1 MRGILLLAKIR
12 NYYSVQESISKAC
25 RGSFNGSLNLSYSSE
40 ILCLLCFQFV
50 TVIPLRLPRV
60 LGAMEALAGC
70 RGNLA
75 SSSSST
81 HSLFLASSSRRVVL
95 QSSSSRRRRG
105 VVVVG
110 CPVICSASQK
120 IETEPTKTTS
130 SQPYPGGVGPHTGR
144 DPTVKKPSWLRQR
157 APQGE
162 KLAKLKES
170 ITTLKLNTVCEE
182 AQCPNIGEVC
192 VWLHSHGHFQRRES
206 VLSFF
211 LYFPMICITNHQNV
225 QINSIFL
232 TLSSH

>member
-1 MRGILLLAKIR
+1 M
-12 NYYSVQESISKAC
+12 SIV
-25 RGSFNGSLNLSYSSE
+25 L
-40 ILCLLCFQFV
+40 QFV
-50 TVIPLRLPRV
+50 TVIPLRLRRV

-75 SSSSST
+75 SSSST
-81 HSLFLASSSRRVVL
+81 HSLFLASSSRRRVL
-95 QSSSSRRRRG
+95 QSSSSSSSSRRR
-105 VVVVG
+105 VVVEG

-144 DPTVKKPSWLRQR
+144 DPTIKKPSWLRQR

-182 AQCPNIGEVC
+182 AQCPNIGEVR
-192 VWLHSHGHFQRRES
+192 VWLHSHGHFERRES

-211 LYFPMICITNHQNV
+211 TFRGFASQTIKMHRLTAF
-225 QINSIFL
+225 FL
-232 TLSSH
+232 TLISH

>member
-1 MRGILLLAKIR
+1 
-12 NYYSVQESISKAC
+12 
-25 RGSFNGSLNLSYSSE
+25 
-40 ILCLLCFQFV
+40 
-50 TVIPLRLPRV
+50 
-60 LGAMEALAGC
+60 MEALAGC

-75 SSSSST
+75 SSSSS
-81 HSLFLASSSRRVVL
+81 HSSFLASSSRRIVL
-95 QSSSSRRRRG
+95 QSSSSSRRR

-130 SQPYPGGVGPHTGR
+130 SQPYPGGLGPHTGR

-182 AQCPNIGEVC
+182 AQCPNIGEVHI
-192 VWLHSHGHFQRRES
+192 WLHSHGHFERRERA
-206 VLSFF
+206 FF
-211 LYFPMICITNHQNV
+211 LSLFSEDLHHKPSNS
-225 QINSIFL
+225 QINSIYL
-232 TLSSH
+232 TLILSHIDFTLIQPHETTALCQCLPKHGFAIA

>member
-1 MRGILLLAKIR
+1 M
-12 NYYSVQESISKAC
+12 
-25 RGSFNGSLNLSYSSE
+25 
-40 ILCLLCFQFV
+40 
-50 TVIPLRLPRV
+50 IPLRLRRV

-75 SSSSST
+75 SSSSL
-81 HSLFLASSSRRVVL
+81 HSSFLASSSRRIVL
-95 QSSSSRRRRG
+95 QSGSSRRR

-130 SQPYPGGVGPHTGR
+130 SQPYPGGLGPHTGR

-182 AQCPNIGEVC
+182 AQCPNIGEVHI
-192 VWLHSHGHFQRRES
+192 WLHSHGHFERRES
-206 VLSFF
+206 VLPFF
-211 LYFPMICITNHQNV
+211 
-225 QINSIFL
+225 IFRGFASQTIKFTDQQHISHIDF
-232 TLSSH
+232 TLIQPHETTALCQGLPKHGFAIA

>member
-1 MRGILLLAKIR
+1 M
-12 NYYSVQESISKAC
+12 
-25 RGSFNGSLNLSYSSE
+25 
-40 ILCLLCFQFV
+40 
-50 TVIPLRLPRV
+50 IPLRLRRV

-75 SSSSST
+75 SSSSS
-81 HSLFLASSSRRVVL
+81 HSSFLASSSRRIVL
-95 QSSSSRRRRG
+95 QSSSSRRRR
-105 VVVVG
+105 VVVVA

-182 AQCPNIGEVC
+182 AQCPNIGEVRI
-192 VWLHSHGHFQRRES
+192 WLHSHGHFERRES
-206 VLSFF
+206 L
-211 LYFPMICITNHQNV
+211 
-225 QINSIFL
+225 
-232 TLSSH
+232 LSSFIVRRFASQTIKFTDQQHLSHIGYTLIQLHETTALYQGLPKHGFAIA